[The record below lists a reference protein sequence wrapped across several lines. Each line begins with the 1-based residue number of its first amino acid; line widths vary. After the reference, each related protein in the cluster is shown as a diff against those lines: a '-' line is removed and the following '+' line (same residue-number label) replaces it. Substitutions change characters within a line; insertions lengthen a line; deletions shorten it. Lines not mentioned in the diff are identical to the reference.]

1 MLNRLS
7 APAFSKT
14 FSFELPQPEII
25 RLKDGPDFVFL
36 SGLQQEVFKFEIIF
50 KAGKWWEP
58 KKGVSHFTAIMLDK
72 GTSIK
77 SSREIAGHFDYYG
90 AQIEISP
97 GYDFTSVSLYG
108 LKKHFDKIFSLF
120 WEILTGPSFP
130 ENEFDLQKD
139 IFIQNLRVNNEKNS
153 FVASKIIRRNIF
165 GANHPYGSSIE
176 ESDVSSVTINDIS
189 NYFNLHFS
197 PFEIYLMGN
206 FDEARIQSI
215 TKRLSSFRRQNLEE
229 PFFSLVK
236 GPPIEKV
243 IKSGS
248 VQSSVRLGKQII
260 NRNHPDYFSL
270 LLLNHILGGYFGSR
284 LMKNIREEKGLT
296 YGIYSSLNPF
306 KKDCMF
312 SIGADV
318 GNEKTD
324 LALSEIKRE
333 LQKLA
338 DHLISDE
345 ELVTA
350 KNHFL
355 GSLQLEVAN
364 PFASM
369 DKIKSLRLNQLGSDY
384 YKSLFESIN
393 RSDSNSLLVIAEKYF
408 SANDLIEVSVG

>member
-14 FSFELPQPEII
+14 FSFELPQPEVI
-25 RLKDGPDFVFL
+25 RLNDGSDFVFL
-36 SGLQQEVFKFEIIF
+36 DGLQQEVFKFEIIF
-50 KAGKWWEP
+50 KAGKWWESQ
-58 KKGVSHFTAIMLDK
+58 KGLSHFTAIMLDK
-72 GTSIK
+72 GTNSR
-77 SSREIAGHFDYYG
+77 SSREIAGLFDYYG

-108 LKKHFDKIFSLF
+108 LKKHFDKIFPLF
-120 WEILTGPSFP
+120 WEVLTVPSFP

-153 FVASKIIRRNIF
+153 FVASKLIRKNIF
-165 GANHPYGSSIE
+165 GAKHPYGSSME
-176 ESDVSSVTINDIS
+176 ENDVSVLTTDHLS
-189 NYFNLHFS
+189 NYFKLHFS

-206 FDEARIQSI
+206 FDETRIQSI
-215 TKRLSSFRRQNLEE
+215 TKRLSFRHQDNEE
-229 PFFSLVK
+229 YFFSPVV
-236 GPPIEKV
+236 GTPIEKV
-243 IKSGS
+243 VKTGS
-248 VQSSVRLGKQII
+248 VQSSVRLGKRII

-296 YGIYSSLNPF
+296 YGIYSSVNPF

-318 GNEKTD
+318 GKEKTD
-324 LALSEIKRE
+324 LALSEIKQE

-338 DHLISDE
+338 EHPISNE
-345 ELVTA
+345 ELITV

-364 PFASM
+364 PFASL
-369 DKIKSLRLNQLGSDY
+369 DKIKSLRLNHLGGDY
-384 YKSLFESIN
+384 YKNLFESIN
-393 RSDSNSLLVIAEKYF
+393 RSDSKSLQAIAEKYF
-408 SANDLIEVSVG
+408 STNDLIEVSVG